1 MPRFAANLSMLF
13 GEVPF
18 LDRFAAAARCGFRG
32 VEFLFPYEW
41 PAEEVAR
48 AARDARV
55 EVALFNLPAGDWTR
69 GERGLGA
76 LPGREADFAAALEQ
90 AIHYAKALACPRV
103 HVMAGLVPAD
113 ATRAACEATFLANLR
128 MAAPR
133 LAAAGLTGMLEPL
146 NTTDVPGYLHNRTD
160 HALGYVAAVGSPALS
175 LQLDLYH
182 VQIMEGDLAR
192 KVEGLAGRYAHVQI
206 AGNPGR
212 NEPDVGEVNFPFV
225 FDTFDRIGYEG
236 WIGCEYRPKTT
247 TEAGLGWAAAYG
259 IAAPR

>member
-48 AARDARV
+48 AAGDAGV
-55 EVALFNLPAGDWTR
+55 QVALFNVSSGNWAN

-76 LPGREADFAAALEQ
+76 LPGREADFAAAVDQ
-90 AIHYAKALACPRV
+90 AIHYARV
-103 HVMAGLVPAD
+103 LGCGRIHVMAGLVPAD
-113 ATRAACEATFLANLR
+113 GDRAHYEATFLANLR
-128 MAAPR
+128 RAAPK
-133 LAAAGLTGMLEPL
+133 LSAAGVTGLLEPL

-160 HALGYVAAVGSPALS
+160 HALDYIAQVGSPALA

-192 KVEGLAGRYAHVQI
+192 KVEKLAGRYPHVQI

-225 FDTFDRIGYEG
+225 FDTFDRIGYRG
-236 WIGCEYRPKTT
+236 WIGCEYRPRTT
-247 TEAGLGWAAAYG
+247 TEAGLGWAAPYG
-259 IAAPR
+259 ITAGR